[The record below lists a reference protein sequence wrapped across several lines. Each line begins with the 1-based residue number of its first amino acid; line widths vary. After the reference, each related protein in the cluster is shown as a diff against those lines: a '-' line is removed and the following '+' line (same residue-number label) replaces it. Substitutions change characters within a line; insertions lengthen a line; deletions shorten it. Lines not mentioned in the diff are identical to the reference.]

1 MDAKTMYLVVVLAA
15 IASFCS
21 VRWIYYYILIVAKDK
36 NVLLCFLV

>member
-1 MDAKTMYLVVVLAA
+1 MYLVVVLAA

-36 NVLLCFLV
+36 NLVDNPGSRKL